1 MLDHNKRSGVIFT
14 IRPNTKMYSGSSLPY
29 SKFIVDLHKTT
40 YKSSGNHLKGW
51 DRMPKKMLPTL
62 KRNSDAVPWG
72 VYTLGGKRK
81 GNWLKVRSIRSDTP
95 AYEAG
100 IRSGDFITRNVLYL
114 DVERNSEKNLLYD
127 NGIKGQILYWVEHVI
142 WLVIEAVFFSNAFL
156 LRLRP
161 SDNRIV
167 ERNHCTIKDMS
178 TRTSVI
184 FVFWCNIFSRNEDGT
199 KDYLNEVETSLSDKS
214 ELDTSDDDYFE
225 RISENP
231 IHAYKLV
238 KRFSVDWKKLEPEV
252 IEDDWPELE
261 LKIHKKKLSTIIP
274 KEQDL
279 HGSAQALLR
288 ISDVYDLDVRNL
300 SEGIIENRET
310 SAKLSAKDCLFMGKH
325 SFNSGELSRSLEWFE
340 QAWLLAGQKPNL
352 TATTLSRD
360 EPVHESSPFEQRDQ
374 LRMNVPS
381 PRSEEDMFKSLCRGE
396 EHREPQVLANMKCYT
411 TTKTHPYY
419 LLHPVMVEEVNHDPH
434 IVVYYD
440 VISSNEM
447 KVIKELAEPYLM
459 RSQVQSE
466 TYSEDSFHPIVSK
479 MSFKVNSM
487 TGLNS
492 DTWKEDAELL
502 QIANYIN
509 GGHYQPHHDYVIKG
523 VQPDKMIYGNKGID
537 YYIGDRIATWMVYMN
552 NVISVEPIP
561 GAAVFWY
568 NLKKSGEA
576 DDRTLHGACPV
587 LLGSKWVNKE
597 KHVKNENYFALI
609 ITFVISVPSL
619 FLSKKY
625 ILFFRGFPNYLTRRE
640 I

>member
-1 MLDHNKRSGVIFT
+1 MKSLIGCFLILQIIFHD
-14 IRPNTKMYSGSSLPY
+14 SSLGEVY
-29 SKFIVDLHKTT
+29 S
-40 YKSSGNHLKGW
+40 SSA
-51 DRMPKKMLPTL
+51 DM
-62 KRNSDAVPWG
+62 KRIFFLEKELTNLLNE
-72 VYTLGGKRK
+72 Y
-81 GNWLKVRSIRSDTP
+81 SIRLKDK
-95 AYEAG
+95 
-100 IRSGDFITRNVLYL
+100 L
-114 DVERNSEKNLLYD
+114 K
-127 NGIKGQILYWVEHVI
+127 K
-142 WLVIEAVFFSNAFL
+142 IE
-156 LRLRP
+156 
-161 SDNRIV
+161 
-167 ERNHCTIKDMS
+167 
-178 TRTSVI
+178 
-184 FVFWCNIFSRNEDGT
+184 
-199 KDYLNEVETSLSDKS
+199 DYLNEVETSLSDKS

-360 EPVHESSPFEQRDQ
+360 EVRNFLEYASQEHDLRVSKGEKNKKLFPKPVHESSPFEQRDQ

-466 TYSEDSFHPIVSK
+466 TYSEVSKTRTSKTGWLQDSFHPIVSK

-552 NVISVEPIP
+552 NVISGGRTVFPRLGLGVEPIP

-587 LLGSKWVNKE
+587 LLGSKWVSNKWIRE
-597 KHVKNENYFALI
+597 GGQMF
-609 ITFVISVPSL
+609 
-619 FLSKKY
+619 
-625 ILFFRGFPNYLTRRE
+625 TRPCGLE
-640 I
+640 STD